1 MTDKPLSTEPDSAVA
16 VPDSFETKPL
26 ISVSYRTLF
35 VIGVIAITQGL
46 TSLSDLAIAYLCK
59 DEFRLN
65 PAAVSLASS
74 IICIPW
80 MIKPLWGFT
89 SDCFPILGLRR
100 LPYLVIFSS
109 LGVCFWISL
118 GFAGTV
124 VEAVVILFFNN
135 VCSAFCNVIG
145 EALVVQESQ
154 RGGGDQAKASRYVS
168 TFFAVR
174 SVGIIITSYLSG
186 ALIEVLSVRTI
197 FCITAACPAITLVCS
212 TFLQEERVHSS
223 QELTASSQF
232 KEFWGFLSRREVFLP
247 VLFIFIFMSTP
258 YCGDAMFF
266 YYTNKLG
273 FSPEFMGRLKMVQGF
288 ASLIGI
294 CVYNQWL
301 RDVSF
306 KSIIISTTI
315 IYSVVSSSQLL
326 LVTRLNIYLGIPDFL
341 FCLASSF
348 LQVALGE
355 LNSMPMLV
363 LCARICPKNIEG
375 TMYAFLMS
383 VINFGGMVSMAL
395 GSLLMVI
402 VGVDQSHF
410 GLLWLLILI
419 SNLTALLPL
428 PMLIWLRVPKPTYE
442 PV

>member
-1 MTDKPLSTEPDSAVA
+1 MDKELE
-16 VPDSFETKPL
+16 EKPA
-26 ISVSYRTLF
+26 IFAEDKQTQSSISYRTLF
-35 VIGVIAITQGL
+35 VIGIISIGQGL
-46 TSLSDLAIAYLCK
+46 ASLSDLAIAYMYK
-59 DEFRLN
+59 DEFHMN
-65 PAAVSLASS
+65 PAAVSLANS
-74 IICIPW
+74 IISIPW
-80 MIKPLWGFT
+80 MIKPCWGFT
-89 SDCFPILGLRR
+89 SDCFPIFGLRR
-100 LPYLVIFSS
+100 LPYLLIFSFF
-109 LGVCFWISL
+109 GMCTWILLS
-118 GFAGTV
+118 FAGTAI
-124 VEAVVILFFNN
+124 EAVAILFFNSL
-135 VCSAFCNVIG
+135 CCAFCNVIG

-154 RGGGDQAKASRYVS
+154 RDGGDHAKASRYVS

-186 ALIEVLSVRTI
+186 ALIEIMSVKTI
-197 FCITAACPAITLVCS
+197 FCITAICPAIILTCS
-212 TFLQEERVHSS
+212 TFLREDRVSSS
-223 QELTASSQF
+223 QQLNVCDQL
-232 KEFWGFLSRREVFLP
+232 KEFWGFLSRREVFMP
-247 VLFIFIFMSTP
+247 VLFIFIFMATP
-258 YCGDAMFF
+258 YCGDAMFYF
-266 YYTNKLG
+266 YTIKLG

-294 CVYNQWL
+294 FVYNQWL

-306 KSIIISTTI
+306 KAIIISTTI
-315 IYSVVSSSQLL
+315 IYVTVSSSQLL
-326 LVTRLNIYLGIPDFL
+326 LVTRANLALGIPDFV

-383 VINFGGMVSMAL
+383 VMNFGGMISMQL
-395 GSLLMVI
+395 GSLLMLCL
-402 VGVDQSHF
+402 GVDQTHF